1 MESRAN
7 LLDMLCQKGAR
18 GALFQGW
25 TGIETLFFEECSG
38 NSIADEFH
46 YGVGLRIVYKGMK
59 KPGDVG

>member
-1 MESRAN
+1 
-7 LLDMLCQKGAR
+7 MLCQKGAR